1 MMDPMK
7 ILHVISSMA
16 QESGGPPGICAGM
29 AGGLARR
36 GHAVTI
42 ATVELDRRSM
52 VAIPEGVTVK
62 FFPASP
68 GSYCRAPAMG
78 AWLDAQARTFDIVH
92 LHSIWQ
98 YPTFAAARA
107 CWKAKVPYVVLL
119 NGMLDA
125 FSVMNKS
132 ALKKRVYWMLREG
145 RVQRRS
151 AGLQCSAPEIRKAVP
166 WIRDLPKFVVGNAI
180 ASSELEELPA
190 RGAFRAKH
198 PEFADAPVALFLSR
212 LHPKKGLDR
221 LIPAWKI
228 VAERMPEARLVLAGT
243 GEPEYVAGL
252 DRLIAANGLGGK
264 VVRVGQLQGRA
275 KWEALV
281 DADVFVLPS
290 HQEGFSMAITEALGA
305 GCACVITEECNF
317 DDVREAGC
325 GVVISKGDMQA
336 FARSA
341 MELLADDGKRREVGA
356 KAQQLIRERYTWE
369 KIAEDLEKVYRWV
382 LAGKTLPATG
392 EDVWR

>member
-1 MMDPMK
+1 MDQMK

-29 AGGLARR
+29 AGGLAKR

-42 ATVELDRRSM
+42 ATVEGDRRSM

-62 FFPASP
+62 FFPAAQ
-68 GSYCRAPAMG
+68 GSYCRSPAMG
-78 AWLDAQARTFDIVH
+78 AWLNAQVRTFDMVH
-92 LHSIWQ
+92 LHSLWQ

-119 NGMLDA
+119 NGMLDEY
-125 FSVMNKS
+125 SVTHKS

-145 RVQRRS
+145 RVQRRA
-151 AGLQCSAPEIRKAVP
+151 AGLQCSAPEIRKAVS

-180 ASSELEELPA
+180 ASSELEELPV

-198 PEFADAPVALFLSR
+198 PEFAGAPVALFLSR

-221 LIPAWKI
+221 LIPAWKK
-228 VAERMPEARLVLAGT
+228 VAEKMPQVRLVLAGT
-243 GEPEYVAGL
+243 GEPDYVSGL
-252 DRLIAANGLGGK
+252 DRLIEANGLAGK

-281 DADVFVLPS
+281 DAEVFVLPS

-325 GVVISKGDMQA
+325 GVVVSNGDMGA
-336 FARSA
+336 FVAGT
-341 MELLADDGKRREVGA
+341 MELLKDEGKRRAYGA
-356 KAQQLIRERYTWE
+356 KAQALIREKYTWE
-369 KIAEDLEKVYRWV
+369 KIAEELEQVYRWV
-382 LAGKTLPATG
+382 LAGKKLPASG
-392 EDVWR
+392 EDIWR